1 MPDGGAPDRAPVS
14 AAEFFR
20 LMDRLGPFEARPRLA
35 VGVSGGR
42 DSMVLV
48 LLAADWVR
56 AQDGELLALTVDHGL
71 RSESVDEARQVARWM
86 AGHSIPHRVLRLTG
100 LNRTRAVEA
109 AARAARYEALEHACR
124 EAGIL
129 HLLVGHHLSDQVE
142 TRIMR
147 RARSSGVAGQAGMA
161 DLRESGG
168 VRILRPLL
176 SVPRARLSASLAACG
191 QSWIEDPSN
200 LDPRFE
206 RARLR
211 AGAAISNP
219 ADSPSSV
226 AARIAHERALA
237 SLAGAVARIDPAGF
251 AVLDSE
257 KLRSAAPDTARDLI
271 GRAVTTVS
279 GGAYPPRGAR
289 LDALAARVVHDT
301 GDWRRTLGG
310 CVITHVAFGRL
321 QVFREPAALPPPCA
335 VGNGAFTWDNRFTV
349 LAGSAGP
356 GLTVDALERASRRD
370 WARVV
375 SARVLALPHEA
386 RRVLPGLY
394 DGDRLAAGPDF
405 DGQGALFVRFSP
417 KNPISGAT
425 FGGF

>member
-1 MPDGGAPDRAPVS
+1 MA
-14 AAEFFR
+14 
-20 LMDRLGPFEARPRLA
+20 
-35 VGVSGGR
+35 
-42 DSMVLV
+42 LV
-48 LLAADWVR
+48 RLAADWAR
-56 AQDGELLALTVDHGL
+56 ARHGELLALTVDHGL
-71 RSESVDEARQVARWM
+71 RSESIDEARQVARWM
-86 AGHSIPHRVLRLTG
+86 TAYSIPHRVLHLTG
-100 LNRTRAVEA
+100 LDRSRAVEA
-109 AARAARYEALEHACR
+109 AARAARYEALERACR

-147 RARSSGVAGQAGMA
+147 RARGSGVAGQAGMA
-161 DLRESGG
+161 DLREIGE

-176 SVPRARLSASLAACG
+176 SVSRARLSANLAACG
-191 QSWIEDPSN
+191 QSWIEDSSN

-211 AGAAISNP
+211 AGTAISHP
-219 ADSPSSV
+219 ADNASSV
-226 AARIAHERALA
+226 AARISHERALA
-237 SLAGAVARIDPAGF
+237 ALAGAIVRIDPAGF

-257 KLRSAAPDTARDLI
+257 KLRTAASDLARGLI

-279 GGAYPPRGAR
+279 GAAYPPRGAG
-289 LDALAARVVHDT
+289 LDALVARVFHDT

-310 CVITHVAFGRL
+310 CVIAHFANGLLR
-321 QVFREPAALPPPCA
+321 VFREPAALPRTCA
-335 VGNGAFTWDNRFTV
+335 VGNDAFTWDNRFTV
-349 LAGSAGP
+349 LADCAGP
-356 GLTVDALERASRRD
+356 GLTVDALGRASRRD
-370 WARVV
+370 MARVV
-375 SARVLALPHEA
+375 SARVLALPPEA

-394 DGDRLAAGPDF
+394 DGDRLASGPDF